1 MKTNAL
7 LLHSV
12 LHERSATYSLRD
24 VARCLC
30 ISSNLNLFSLS
41 VETR

>member
-24 VARCLC
+24 VVRCLC
-30 ISSNLNLFSLS
+30 ISSNLNLFALRI
-41 VETR
+41 EAR